1 MLVPVLVLSLAA
13 AQAPAPSPPT
23 QNMEQPV
30 RRLGRPFVSPMGE
43 PFRGDGP
50 SGDGLVDWFNQADRN
65 HDGLVTA
72 DEMQADAQRF
82 FASLDID
89 KDGEIGPDEID
100 RYETVIA
107 PEVHGEPVYAPK
119 PDSSQQVDPDPD
131 GDGSDL
137 PTTSAGRGG
146 GAGRFGLLNIPEPVA
161 AADADLSRGI
171 TLDEFRRAALD
182 RFALL
187 DTGHR
192 GGLTIAQLQ
201 AMRPSSVFGRHGGG
215 ERPSGGGHHRHGG
228 WRGGDGGDQYHG

>member
-1 MLVPVLVLSLAA
+1 MLLAALLLSLAA
-13 AQAPAPSPPT
+13 VQAPSPPGPP
-23 QNMEQPV
+23 QNAAQPLH
-30 RRLGRPFVSPMGE
+30 RRGRPFVSPMGE

-50 SGDGLVDWFNQADRN
+50 AGDGLVDWFNQADRN
-65 HDGLVTA
+65 HDGLVTV
-72 DEMQADAQRF
+72 DEMQADAQGL

-107 PEVHGEPVYAPK
+107 PEVHGEPVYATK

-137 PTTSAGRGG
+137 ATTSAGSGG

-171 TLDEFRRAALD
+171 TLDEFRRAARD

-187 DTGHR
+187 DTDHR

-201 AMRPSSVFGRHGGG
+201 AMRPSGGFGRHGGG
-215 ERPSGGGHHRHGG
+215 EQRGGGGGHRHGG
-228 WRGGDGGDQYHG
+228 RRGGGGGDQYHG